1 MKRVTLYHPSRTD
14 QIYIGNGARVRFVR
28 NSKVMLSGESN
39 CDGTVDMSYVVL
51 VMQALTNP
59 DKYGIN
65 GLSDKHLT
73 PQGRINVDMDGSD
86 LTVGDANAIQNKLLN
101 K

>member
-1 MKRVTLYHPSRTD
+1 M
-14 QIYIGNGARVRFVR
+14 I
-28 NSKVMLSGESN
+28 
-39 CDGTVDMSYVVL
+39 VVL
-51 VMQALTNP
+51 VMQALTTP

-73 PQGRINVDMDGSD
+73 PQGRINADMDGSG